1 MKMTFGKRATLDVR
15 RAGDQCGNASVV
27 ATVYKETG
35 WWDELAASYE
45 RTFATGTITAT
56 GGCIG
61 SGQYYTQIRL
71 NGTTEAQSDAV
82 SLSC

>member
-1 MKMTFGKRATLDVR
+1 MA
-15 RAGDQCGNASVV
+15 N
-27 ATVYKETG
+27 VYKETG
-35 WWDELAASYE
+35 WFDELAASYE
-45 RTFATGTITAT
+45 RTYATGTITAT
-56 GGCIG
+56 GSCLG